1 MLTLIGLTNYATI
14 AVSLGC
20 QSHTLKT
27 RRGGAMTKIA
37 RIEPIPIEYPDP
49 NDFGTIR
56 RTVLVRVETS
66 DGVVGWGEC
75 IAMWPE
81 ACKAV
86 ATVITGGFLPLL
98 AGHTAEDIDGA
109 WVKMRRHVFWYGE
122 GGIASMA
129 ISGVDMALWDIR
141 GKVAG
146 KPLYALLGGLKKDR
160 LLANA
165 SAHVNKKGEAACV
178 AEVEGFFAAGFR
190 STKLG
195 FAKKGDSN
203 IGGDP
208 DTDVSFIRALRL
220 ALGDQAGILVDIG
233 NGVRWDVDTAISVAN
248 RMHDL
253 GIGWYEEPLY
263 PTDDAGYRKLRDST
277 AARLASGEREFTEAG
292 YRRQMEFIQAID
304 VYGVDP
310 ARVEGITGF
319 RKVDGLCT
327 EYGKTINAHAWS
339 TAITTAASLHLSL
352 ASPNS
357 EVFEFKPFPVV
368 VQDEIVAEKLWHM
381 DGWAYPI
388 HGPGLGIDIQEAVV
402 RRLAMT

>member
-1 MLTLIGLTNYATI
+1 
-14 AVSLGC
+14 
-20 QSHTLKT
+20 
-27 RRGGAMTKIA
+27 MTKIA

-56 RTVLVRVETS
+56 RTVLVRVETT
-66 DGVVGWGEC
+66 DGVVGWGEA

-86 ATVITGGFLPLL
+86 STIITDGFLSLL
-98 AGHTAEDIDGA
+98 QGHLAEDIDGA

-129 ISGVDMALWDIR
+129 ISGIDMALWDIR

-146 KPLYALLGGLKKDR
+146 KPLYALLGGLKQDR

-165 SAHVNKKGEAACV
+165 SAHVNKKGETACV

-195 FAKKGDSN
+195 FAKKGESN

-208 DTDVSFIRALRL
+208 DTDVSFIRALRC
-220 ALGDQAGILVDIG
+220 ALGDDAGILVDIG

-248 RMHDL
+248 RMYDL

-263 PTDDAGYRKLRDST
+263 PTDDAGYRKLRAGT
-277 AARLASGEREFTEAG
+277 KARLASGEREFTEAG
-292 YRRQMEFIQAID
+292 YRRQMEFIQAIE

-319 RKVDGLCT
+319 IKVEALCSQ
-327 EYGKTINAHAWS
+327 YGKTINAHAWS

-352 ASPNS
+352 ASNNS

-368 VQDEIVAEKLWHM
+368 VQDEIVAEKLWHK

-388 HGPGLGIDIQEAVV
+388 QGPGLGIDVQEAVV
-402 RRLAMT
+402 RRLAMA

>member
-1 MLTLIGLTNYATI
+1 
-14 AVSLGC
+14 
-20 QSHTLKT
+20 
-27 RRGGAMTKIA
+27 MTKIA

-81 ACKAV
+81 ACRAV
-86 ATVITGGFLPLL
+86 VSVISGGFLPLL
-98 AGHTAEDIDGA
+98 QGELAEDIDAA

-146 KPLYALLGGLKKDR
+146 KPLYDLVGGLKKDR

-195 FAKKGDSN
+195 FAKKGESN

-208 DTDVSFIRALRL
+208 DTDVSFIRALRS
-220 ALGDQAGILVDIG
+220 ALGPDAGILVDIG

-248 RMHDL
+248 QMHDQ

-263 PTDDAGYRKLRDST
+263 PTDDAGYRKLRANT
-277 AARLASGEREFTEAG
+277 NVRLASGEREFTEAG

-319 RKVDGLCT
+319 LKVDALAT
-327 EYGKTINAHAWS
+327 LYGKTINAHAWS

-352 ASPNS
+352 ASPNG
-357 EVFEFKPFPVV
+357 EIFEFKPFPVV
-368 VQDEIVAEKLWHM
+368 VQDELVAEKLWHK
-381 DGWAYPI
+381 DGFAYPI
-388 HGPGLGIDIQEAVV
+388 HGPGLGIDVQEAVV
-402 RRLAMT
+402 RRLAMA

>member
-1 MLTLIGLTNYATI
+1 
-14 AVSLGC
+14 
-20 QSHTLKT
+20 
-27 RRGGAMTKIA
+27 
-37 RIEPIPIEYPDP
+37 
-49 NDFGTIR
+49 
-56 RTVLVRVETS
+56 VLVRVETT
-66 DGVVGWGEC
+66 DGVVGWGEG

-86 ATVITGGFLPLL
+86 ATVISEGFLPLL
-98 AGHTAEDIDGA
+98 EGHLAEDIEGA

-146 KPLYALLGGLKKDR
+146 KPLYELLGGLKKDR

-195 FAKKGDSN
+195 FAKKGESN

-208 DTDVSFIRALRL
+208 DTDVSFIRALRS
-220 ALGDQAGILVDIG
+220 ALGDEAGILVDIG

-248 RMHDL
+248 RMQDY

-263 PTDDAGYRKLRDST
+263 PTDDSGYRKLRANT
-277 AARLASGEREFTEAG
+277 KARLASGEREFTEAG
-292 YRRQMEFIQAID
+292 YRRQMEFIQAIE

-319 RKVDGLCT
+319 VRVEALCT
-327 EYGKTINAHAWS
+327 QYGKTINAHAWS

-352 ASPNS
+352 ASNNS

-368 VQDEIVAEKLWHM
+368 VQDELVAEKLWHK

-388 HGPGLGIDIQEAVV
+388 HGPGLGIDVQEAVV
-402 RRLAMT
+402 RRLAMA

>member
-1 MLTLIGLTNYATI
+1 
-14 AVSLGC
+14 
-20 QSHTLKT
+20 
-27 RRGGAMTKIA
+27 MTKIA

-56 RTVLVRVETS
+56 RTVLVRVETA
-66 DGVVGWGEC
+66 DGVVGWGES

-86 ATVITGGFLPLL
+86 AVVIRDGFLPLL
-98 AGHTAEDIDGA
+98 QGTVAEDIDGA
-109 WVKMRRHVFWYGE
+109 WTKMRRHVFWYGE

-165 SAHVNKKGEAACV
+165 SAHVNKRGEAACV

-208 DTDVSFIRALRL
+208 DVDVSFIRSLRA
-220 ALGDQAGILVDIG
+220 ALGADAGILVDIG

-248 RMHDL
+248 RMGDL

-263 PTDDAGYRKLRDST
+263 PTDDDGYRRLRANT
-277 AARLASGEREFTEAG
+277 NVRLASGEREFTEAG
-292 YRRQMEFIQAID
+292 YRRQMEFIQAVD

-319 RKVDGLCT
+319 RRVDADR
-327 EYGKTINAHAWS
+327 KS
-339 TAITTAASLHLSL
+339 TRL
-352 ASPNS
+352 NS
-357 EVFEFKPFPVV
+357 S
-368 VQDEIVAEKLWHM
+368 
-381 DGWAYPI
+381 
-388 HGPGLGIDIQEAVV
+388 HG
-402 RRLAMT
+402 

>member
-1 MLTLIGLTNYATI
+1 
-14 AVSLGC
+14 
-20 QSHTLKT
+20 
-27 RRGGAMTKIA
+27 MTKIA
-37 RIEPIPIEYPDP
+37 RIEPIPIEYADP

-56 RTVLVRVETS
+56 RTVLVRVETT
-66 DGVVGWGEC
+66 DGVVGWGEA

-86 ATVITGGFLPLL
+86 ATVISEGFLPLL
-98 AGHTAEDIDGA
+98 QGHLAEDIDGA

-129 ISGVDMALWDIR
+129 ISGIDMALWDIR
-141 GKVAG
+141 GKVAD
-146 KPLYALLGGLKKDR
+146 KPLYALLGGLKRDR

-195 FAKKGDSN
+195 FAKKGESN

-208 DTDVSFIRALRL
+208 DTDVSFIRSLRT
-220 ALGDQAGILVDIG
+220 ALGDDAGILVDIG

-263 PTDDAGYRKLRDST
+263 PTDDAGYRKLRANT
-277 AARLASGEREFTEAG
+277 KARLASGEREFTEAG
-292 YRRQMEFIQAID
+292 YRRQMEFIQAIE

-319 RKVDGLCT
+319 IKVDALCT
-327 EYGKTINAHAWS
+327 QYGKTINAHAWS

-368 VQDEIVAEKLWHM
+368 VQDEIVAEKLWHK

-388 HGPGLGIDIQEAVV
+388 HGPGLGIDVQEAVV
-402 RRLAMT
+402 RRLAMA

>member
-1 MLTLIGLTNYATI
+1 
-14 AVSLGC
+14 
-20 QSHTLKT
+20 
-27 RRGGAMTKIA
+27 MTKIA
-37 RIEPIPIEYPDP
+37 RIEPIPIEYADP

-56 RTVLVRVETS
+56 RTVLVRLETS

-86 ATVITGGFLPLL
+86 ALVISGGFLPLL
-98 AGHTAEDIDGA
+98 EGHLAEDIEGA
-109 WVKMRRHVFWYGE
+109 WVKMRRHAFWYGE
-122 GGIASMA
+122 GGIASFA
-129 ISGVDMALWDIR
+129 ISGIDMALWDIR

-146 KPLYALLGGLKKDR
+146 KPLYDLLGGLKRDR

-195 FAKKGDSN
+195 FAKKGESN

-208 DTDVSFIRALRL
+208 EVDVSFIRSLRR
-220 ALGDQAGILVDIG
+220 ALGDEAGILVDIG

-248 RMHDL
+248 RMGEL
-253 GIGWYEEPLY
+253 GISWYEEPLY
-263 PTDDAGYRKLRDST
+263 PTDDAGYRRLWANT
-277 AARLASGEREFTEAG
+277 NVRLASGEREFTEAG
-292 YRRQMEFIQAID
+292 YRRQMEFVQAIE

-319 RKVDGLCT
+319 ARVDRLCS
-327 EYGKTINAHAWS
+327 EYGRVINAHAWS

-352 ASPNS
+352 ASENS

-368 VQDEIVAEKLWHM
+368 VQDELVAEKLWHR

-388 HGPGLGIDIQEAVV
+388 TGPGLGIEVQEAVV
-402 RRLAMT
+402 RRLAMQ

>member
-1 MLTLIGLTNYATI
+1 
-14 AVSLGC
+14 
-20 QSHTLKT
+20 
-27 RRGGAMTKIA
+27 MTTIA

-66 DGVVGWGEC
+66 DGAVGWGEC

-81 ACKAV
+81 ACRAV
-86 ATVITGGFLPLL
+86 AVIISGGFLPLL
-98 AGHTAEDIDGA
+98 QGDRAEDIDNA
-109 WVKMRRHVFWYGE
+109 WIKMRRHAFWYGE
-122 GGIASMA
+122 GGIASLA
-129 ISGVDMALWDIR
+129 ISGIDMALWDIR

-146 KPLYALLGGLKKDR
+146 KPLHDLFGGLQRDR

-195 FAKKGDSN
+195 FAKKGESN

-208 DTDVSFIRALRL
+208 DTDVSFIRALRG
-220 ALGDQAGILVDIG
+220 ALGDDAGILVDIG
-233 NGVRWDVDTAISVAN
+233 NGVRWDADTAISVAH
-248 RMHDL
+248 RMQAL

-263 PTDDAGYRKLRDST
+263 VTDDAGYRRLRAEST
-277 AARLASGEREFTEAG
+277 IRIASGEREFTEAG
-292 YRRQMEFIQAID
+292 YRRQMEFVQAVD
-304 VYGVDP
+304 VYGIDP

-319 RKVDGLCT
+319 RRVDALAT
-327 EYGKTINAHAWS
+327 QYGKVINAHAWS

-352 ASPNS
+352 ASPNA
-357 EVFEFKPFPVV
+357 EIFEFKPFPVV
-368 VQDEIVAEKLWHM
+368 VQDELVAEKIWHT
-381 DGWAYPI
+381 DGWATPL
-388 HGPGLGIDIQEAVV
+388 HGPGLGIEVQEAVV
-402 RRLAMT
+402 RRLAMA

>member
-1 MLTLIGLTNYATI
+1 
-14 AVSLGC
+14 
-20 QSHTLKT
+20 
-27 RRGGAMTKIA
+27 MTKIA

-86 ATVITGGFLPLL
+86 VSVISGGFLPLL
-98 AGHTAEDIDGA
+98 QGELAEDIDAA

-146 KPLYALLGGLKKDR
+146 KPLYDLVGGLKKDR

-195 FAKKGDSN
+195 FAKKGESN

-208 DTDVSFIRALRL
+208 DTDVSFIRALRS
-220 ALGDQAGILVDIG
+220 ALGPDAGILVDIG

-248 RMHDL
+248 QMHDQ

-263 PTDDAGYRKLRDST
+263 PTDDAGYRKLRANT
-277 AARLASGEREFTEAG
+277 KVRLASGEREFTEAG

-319 RKVDGLCT
+319 LKVDALAT
-327 EYGKTINAHAWS
+327 LYGKTINAHAWS

-352 ASPNS
+352 ASPNG
-357 EVFEFKPFPVV
+357 EIFEFKPFPVV
-368 VQDEIVAEKLWHM
+368 VQDELVAEKLWHK
-381 DGWAYPI
+381 DGFAYPI
-388 HGPGLGIDIQEAVV
+388 HGPGLGIDVQEAVV
-402 RRLAMT
+402 RRLAMA

>member
-1 MLTLIGLTNYATI
+1 
-14 AVSLGC
+14 
-20 QSHTLKT
+20 
-27 RRGGAMTKIA
+27 MTTIA

-66 DGVVGWGEC
+66 DGAVGWGEC

-81 ACKAV
+81 ACRAV
-86 ATVITGGFLPLL
+86 AVIISGGFLPLL
-98 AGHTAEDIDGA
+98 QGDLAEDIDNA
-109 WVKMRRHVFWYGE
+109 WIKMRRHAFWYGE
-122 GGIASMA
+122 GGIASLA
-129 ISGVDMALWDIR
+129 ISGIDMALWDIR

-146 KPLYALLGGLKKDR
+146 KPLHDLFGGLQRDR

-195 FAKKGDSN
+195 FAKKGESN

-208 DTDVSFIRALRL
+208 DTDVSFIRALRG
-220 ALGDQAGILVDIG
+220 ALGDDAGILVDIG
-233 NGVRWDVDTAISVAN
+233 NGVRWDADTAISVAH
-248 RMHDL
+248 RMQAL

-263 PTDDAGYRKLRDST
+263 VTDDAGYRRLRAEST
-277 AARLASGEREFTEAG
+277 IRIASGEREFTEAG
-292 YRRQMEFIQAID
+292 YRRQMEFVQAVD
-304 VYGVDP
+304 VYGIDP

-319 RKVDGLCT
+319 RRVDALATQYSKV
-327 EYGKTINAHAWS
+327 INAHAWS

-352 ASPNS
+352 ASPNA
-357 EVFEFKPFPVV
+357 EIFEFKPFPVV
-368 VQDEIVAEKLWHM
+368 VQDELVAEKIWHT
-381 DGWAYPI
+381 DGWATPL
-388 HGPGLGIDIQEAVV
+388 HGPGLGIEVQEAVV
-402 RRLAMT
+402 RRLAMA

>member
-1 MLTLIGLTNYATI
+1 
-14 AVSLGC
+14 
-20 QSHTLKT
+20 
-27 RRGGAMTKIA
+27 MTKIA

-49 NDFGTIR
+49 NDFGTMR
-56 RTVLVRVETS
+56 RTVLVRVETT
-66 DGVVGWGEC
+66 DGVVGWGEG

-86 ATVITGGFLPLL
+86 ATVIREGFLPLL
-98 AGHTAEDIDGA
+98 EGHLAEDIEGA

-122 GGIASMA
+122 GGIASFA
-129 ISGVDMALWDIR
+129 ISGIDMALWDIR

-208 DTDVSFIRALRL
+208 EVDVSFIRSLRR
-220 ALGDQAGILVDIG
+220 ALGDEAGILVDIG

-248 RMHDL
+248 RMNDL

-263 PTDDAGYRKLRDST
+263 PTDDAGYMKLRANT
-277 AARLASGEREFTEAG
+277 NVRLASGEREFTEAG
-292 YRRQMEFIQAID
+292 YRRQMEFVRAIE

-319 RKVDGLCT
+319 AKVDALCSQ
-327 EYGKTINAHAWS
+327 YGKVINAHAWS

-352 ASPNS
+352 ASANS
-357 EVFEFKPFPVV
+357 EIFEFKPFPVV
-368 VQDEIVAEKLWHM
+368 VQDDLVADKLWHK

-388 HGPGLGIDIQEAVV
+388 EAPGLGIEVQEAVV
-402 RRLAMT
+402 RRIAMR

>member
-1 MLTLIGLTNYATI
+1 
-14 AVSLGC
+14 
-20 QSHTLKT
+20 
-27 RRGGAMTKIA
+27 MTKIA

-56 RTVLVRVETS
+56 RTVLVRVETN
-66 DGVVGWGEC
+66 DGVVGWGES

-81 ACKAV
+81 ACR
-86 ATVITGGFLPLL
+86 ATALVIREGLTPILL
-98 AGHTAEDIDGA
+98 GEAIDIDA
-109 WVKMRRHVFWYGE
+109 LWIKMRRHVWWYGE
-122 GGIASMA
+122 GGIASLA
-129 ISGVDMALWDIR
+129 ISGIDMALWDIR

-146 KPLYALLGGLKKDR
+146 KPLYELFGGLKHER

-165 SAHVNKKGEAACV
+165 SSHVNKKGEAACV
-178 AEVEGFFAAGFR
+178 ADVEGFFANGFR

-195 FAKKGDSN
+195 FAKKGESN

-208 DTDVSFIRALRL
+208 DVDVSFIRALRS
-220 ALGDQAGILVDIG
+220 ALGPDAGILVDIG

-263 PTDDAGYRKLRDST
+263 VTDDAGYRRLRAHT
-277 AARLASGEREFTEAG
+277 KVRLASGEREFTEAG
-292 YRRQMEFIQAID
+292 YRRQMEFVQAID

-319 RKVDGLCT
+319 RRVDALAT
-327 EYGKTINAHAWS
+327 QYGKVVNAHAWS

-352 ASPNS
+352 ASPNT

-368 VQDEIVAEKLWHM
+368 VQDELVAEKIWHK
-381 DGWAYPI
+381 DGWAYPL
-388 HGPGLGIDIQEAVV
+388 HGPGLGIEVQEDVV
-402 RRLAMT
+402 RRIAMP